1 MKECEIRH
9 DFIPDTEFAVRV
21 FEHAEVLDA
30 AQRLGDAVNRR
41 CVEFTAVCMTETEQV
56 LHIHRRRHVEFDL
69 ESLGIV
75 AVVLTARPAF
85 HIDFL
90 KACIAFHPFRT
101 LMVTLIIAQH
111 RAERERKLHFKRRNA
126 TIMREQ
132 EAQYG
137 LQTI

>member
-30 AQRLGDAVNRR
+30 VECLGDAVNRR
-41 CVEFTAVCMTETEQV
+41 CVEFIAVCMTETEQV

-85 HIDFL
+85 HIDFFEGL
-90 KACIAFHPFRT
+90 HSIPSFPNPDGYSDYSTAPRRAGTEIAF
-101 LMVTLIIAQH
+101 
-111 RAERERKLHFKRRNA
+111 
-126 TIMREQ
+126 
-132 EAQYG
+132 
-137 LQTI
+137 